1 MPNKGGNKCGIRLKT
16 FFKRVLWFFLLF
28 WALSSLSISAMAQED
43 IVNNLTVS
51 QNLLGTLNLQL
62 TDLETQLDNKNQSL
76 LNLETTNQKLN
87 EQLQNQTTTLSNLS
101 EMNNKLM
108 GQWEQSVQQ
117 LSESQ
122 TQLISLSEELRKA
135 ESSNIWWVIG
145 GLAVGMV
152 VGGVATWALI
162 TYL

>member
-1 MPNKGGNKCGIRLKT
+1 MPNKEEIKCGIKLKT
-16 FFKRVLWFFLLF
+16 FFKRVFWFFLLF

-51 QNLLGTLNLQL
+51 QSLLGTLNNQL
-62 TDLETQLDNKNQSL
+62 MMLEKDLENRNQSL

-101 EMNNKLM
+101 EMNNRLM

-117 LSESQ
+117 LNESQ
-122 TQLISLSEELRKA
+122 TRLTLLSEELRKA

-162 TYL
+162 TYM